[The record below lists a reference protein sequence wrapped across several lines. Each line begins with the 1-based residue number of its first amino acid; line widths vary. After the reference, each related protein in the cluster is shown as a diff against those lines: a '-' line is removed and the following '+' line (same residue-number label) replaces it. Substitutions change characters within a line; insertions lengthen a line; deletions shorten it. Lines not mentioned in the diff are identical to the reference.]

1 MTTAPPVKGRPTDF
15 TAELALEIC
24 ARLAEGATLRAVC
37 QSDDMPAES
46 TVRKWALADR
56 EGFKAQYAGARELG
70 YLSMAD
76 EIIEIADDSSGDTI
90 TDPETGAEKMDGE
103 FVARSRI
110 KIDTRKWLL
119 SKALPKIY
127 GDKVALTGGGPD
139 DAPVKVLSRIER
151 VIVDNPPKEKPNG

>member
-1 MTTAPPVKGRPTDF
+1 MTNPQGRPTDY
-15 TAELALEIC
+15 TEELAAEIC
-24 ARLAEGATLRAVC
+24 RRLSEGATLRAVC
-37 QSDDMPAES
+37 KADDMPSES
-46 TVRKWALADR
+46 VVRKWAVEDR
-56 EGFKAQYAGARELG
+56 CGFRAHYTGAREIG

-76 EIIEIADDSSGDTI
+76 EIVEIADDSHGDTI

-127 GDKVALTGGGPD
+127 GDKIALSGDPD
-139 DAPVKVLSRIER
+139 GAPIKVLSRIER
-151 VIVDNPPKEKPNG
+151 VIVDHPKPKADANG